1 MISNLMATSTTSTSR
16 RPSRYNAVI
25 SPRGI
30 KDQMNEA
37 VLNNIEVE
45 VETRYI
51 EEQSNPEQN
60 SYVFAYTITI
70 QNKGRQSAQL
80 LTRHWV
86 ITDSNQKIQEVRGD
100 GVVGE
105 QPLLNPGEQFV
116 YTSGTMLETAV
127 GTMKGSYQMLADD
140 GSQFDAEI
148 DEFVL
153 STPRVLH

>member
-1 MISNLMATSTTSTSR
+1 ML
-16 RPSRYNAVI
+16 
-25 SPRGI
+25 
-30 KDQMNEA
+30 NEA
-37 VLNNIEVE
+37 DLNNIRVD

-51 EEQSNPEQN
+51 EDQSNPEQN
-60 SYVFAYTITI
+60 YYVFAYTITI
-70 QNKGRQSAQL
+70 RNKGQQSAQL

-86 ITDSNQKIQEVRGD
+86 ITDSNQKVQEVRGD

-105 QPLLNPGEQFV
+105 QPLLEPGEQFV

-140 GSQFDAEI
+140 GSQFDATV

>member
-1 MISNLMATSTTSTSR
+1 
-16 RPSRYNAVI
+16 
-25 SPRGI
+25 
-30 KDQMNEA
+30 MNEA
-37 VLNNIEVE
+37 DINNIRVD

-51 EEQSNPEQN
+51 EDQSNPEQN
-60 SYVFAYTITI
+60 YYVFAYTITI
-70 QNKGRQSAQL
+70 QNKGQQSAQL

-86 ITDSNQKIQEVRGD
+86 ITDSNQKVQEVRGD

-105 QPLLNPGEQFV
+105 QPMLKPGEQFV

-140 GSQFDAEI
+140 GSQFDATV

>member
-1 MISNLMATSTTSTSR
+1 
-16 RPSRYNAVI
+16 
-25 SPRGI
+25 
-30 KDQMNEA
+30 MNETEP
-37 VLNNIEVE
+37 NNIRVG

-51 EEQSNPEQN
+51 EDQSNPEQN
-60 SYVFAYTITI
+60 CYVFAYTITI
-70 QNKGRQSAQL
+70 QNKGQQSAQL

-86 ITDSNQKIQEVRGD
+86 ITDSNQKVQEVRGD

-105 QPLLNPGEQFV
+105 QPLLKPGEQFV

-140 GSQFDAEI
+140 GSEFDAAV

>member
-1 MISNLMATSTTSTSR
+1 MSDA
-16 RPSRYNAVI
+16 
-25 SPRGI
+25 
-30 KDQMNEA
+30 E
-37 VLNNIEVE
+37 LNNIRVD

-51 EEQSNPEQN
+51 EDQSNPEQN
-60 SYVFAYTITI
+60 YYVFAYTITI
-70 QNKGRQSAQL
+70 RNKGQQSAKL

-105 QPLLNPGEQFV
+105 QPLLMPGEQFV

-140 GSQFDAEI
+140 GSQFDATI

>member
-1 MISNLMATSTTSTSR
+1 
-16 RPSRYNAVI
+16 
-25 SPRGI
+25 
-30 KDQMNEA
+30 MNEQE
-37 VLNNIEVE
+37 LNNIRVG

-60 SYVFAYTITI
+60 CYVFAYTITI
-70 QNKGRQSAQL
+70 QNEGRQPAQL

-86 ITDSNQKIQEVRGD
+86 ITDSNRKIQEVRGD

-105 QPLLNPGEQFV
+105 QPLLKPGEQFV
-116 YTSGTMLETAV
+116 YTSGTMLETSV

-140 GSQFDAEI
+140 GTEFDAEI

-153 STPRVLH
+153 SMPRVLH

>member
-1 MISNLMATSTTSTSR
+1 
-16 RPSRYNAVI
+16 
-25 SPRGI
+25 
-30 KDQMNEA
+30 MNE
-37 VLNNIEVE
+37 VTLNNIRVD

-51 EEQSNPEQN
+51 EDQSNPEQN
-60 SYVFAYTITI
+60 YYVFAYTITI
-70 QNKGRQSAQL
+70 KNKGQQGAQL

-86 ITDSNQKIQEVRGD
+86 ITDSNQKVQEVRGD

-105 QPLLNPGEQFV
+105 QPVLKPGEQFV

-140 GSQFDAEI
+140 GSQFDATV

>member
-1 MISNLMATSTTSTSR
+1 M
-16 RPSRYNAVI
+16 
-25 SPRGI
+25 
-30 KDQMNEA
+30 MNQA
-37 VLNNIEVE
+37 DINNIRVD

-51 EEQSNPEQN
+51 EDQSNPEQN
-60 SYVFAYTITI
+60 YYVFAYTITI
-70 QNKGRQSAQL
+70 QNKGQQSAQL

-86 ITDSNQKIQEVRGD
+86 ITDSNQKVQEVRGD
-100 GVVGE
+100 GVIGE
-105 QPLLNPGEQFV
+105 QPLLKPGEQFV

-140 GSQFDAEI
+140 GSQFDATV

>member
-1 MISNLMATSTTSTSR
+1 
-16 RPSRYNAVI
+16 
-25 SPRGI
+25 
-30 KDQMNEA
+30 MNETD
-37 VLNNIEVE
+37 LNNIRVD

-51 EEQSNPEQN
+51 EDQSNPEQN
-60 SYVFAYTITI
+60 YYVFAYTITI
-70 QNKGRQSAQL
+70 QNQGRQSAQL

-86 ITDSNQKIQEVRGD
+86 ITDSNQKVQEVRGD

-105 QPLLNPGEQFV
+105 QPLLKPGEQFV
-116 YTSGTMLETAV
+116 YTSGTMLETEI

-140 GSQFDAEI
+140 GSHFDAAI

>member
-1 MISNLMATSTTSTSR
+1 
-16 RPSRYNAVI
+16 
-25 SPRGI
+25 
-30 KDQMNEA
+30 MNEA
-37 VLNNIEVE
+37 DINNIRVD
-45 VETRYI
+45 VQTRYI
-51 EEQSNPEQN
+51 EDQSNPEQN
-60 SYVFAYTITI
+60 YYVFAYTITI
-70 QNKGRQSAQL
+70 QNKGQQSAQL

-86 ITDSNQKIQEVRGD
+86 ITDSNQKVQEVRGD

-105 QPLLNPGEQFV
+105 QPLLKPGEQFV

-140 GSQFDAEI
+140 GSQFDATV

>member
-1 MISNLMATSTTSTSR
+1 
-16 RPSRYNAVI
+16 
-25 SPRGI
+25 
-30 KDQMNEA
+30 MNQ
-37 VLNNIEVE
+37 LDPNNIQVD

-60 SYVFAYTITI
+60 YYVFAYTITI
-70 QNKGRQSAQL
+70 QNKGQQAAQL

-86 ITDSNQKIQEVRGD
+86 ITDSNQKVQEVRGD

-105 QPLLNPGEQFV
+105 QPHLKPGEQFV

-140 GSQFDAEI
+140 GSRFDAPI

>member
-1 MISNLMATSTTSTSR
+1 
-16 RPSRYNAVI
+16 
-25 SPRGI
+25 
-30 KDQMNEA
+30 MNEVA
-37 VLNNIEVE
+37 LNNIRVD

-51 EEQSNPEQN
+51 EDQSNPEQN
-60 SYVFAYTITI
+60 YYVFAYTITI
-70 QNKGRQSAQL
+70 QNKGQQSAKL

-86 ITDSNQKIQEVRGD
+86 ITDSNQKVQEVRGD

-105 QPLLNPGEQFV
+105 QPLLKPGEQFV

-140 GSQFDAEI
+140 GLQFDATV

>member
-1 MISNLMATSTTSTSR
+1 MIDA
-16 RPSRYNAVI
+16 
-25 SPRGI
+25 
-30 KDQMNEA
+30 D
-37 VLNNIEVE
+37 LNNIRVD

-51 EEQSNPEQN
+51 EDQSNPEQN
-60 SYVFAYTITI
+60 YYVFAYTITI
-70 QNKGRQSAQL
+70 RNKGQQSAKL

-86 ITDSNQKIQEVRGD
+86 ITDSNEKIQEVRGD

-105 QPLLNPGEQFV
+105 QPLLKPGEQFV

-140 GSQFDAEI
+140 GSQFDAII

>member
-1 MISNLMATSTTSTSR
+1 
-16 RPSRYNAVI
+16 
-25 SPRGI
+25 
-30 KDQMNEA
+30 MNETEMNQIQ
-37 VLNNIEVE
+37 VD

-51 EEQSNPEQN
+51 EEQSNPDQN
-60 SYVFAYTITI
+60 YYVFAYTITI
-70 QNKGRQSAQL
+70 QNKGRQAARL

-86 ITDSNQKIQEVRGD
+86 ITDSNQKVQEVRGE

-105 QPLLNPGEQFV
+105 QPHLKPGEQFV

-127 GTMKGSYQMLADD
+127 GTMKGSYQMQADD

>member
-1 MISNLMATSTTSTSR
+1 
-16 RPSRYNAVI
+16 
-25 SPRGI
+25 
-30 KDQMNEA
+30 MNEA
-37 VLNNIEVE
+37 DINNIRVD

-51 EEQSNPEQN
+51 EDQSNPEQN
-60 SYVFAYTITI
+60 YYVFAYTITI
-70 QNKGRQSAQL
+70 QNKGQQSAQL

-86 ITDSNQKIQEVRGD
+86 ITDSNQKVQEVRGD

-105 QPLLNPGEQFV
+105 QPLLRPGEQFV

-140 GSQFDAEI
+140 GSQFDATV

>member
-1 MISNLMATSTTSTSR
+1 
-16 RPSRYNAVI
+16 
-25 SPRGI
+25 
-30 KDQMNEA
+30 MNQTE
-37 VLNNIEVE
+37 LNHIQVD
-45 VETRYI
+45 VVTRYI

-60 SYVFAYTITI
+60 YYVFAYTITI
-70 QNKGRQSAQL
+70 QNKGKQAAKL

-86 ITDSNQKIQEVRGD
+86 ITDSNQKVQEVRGD

-105 QPLLNPGEQFV
+105 QPHLKPGEQFV
-116 YTSGTMLETAV
+116 YTSGTRLETSV

-140 GSQFDAEI
+140 GSHFDAPI